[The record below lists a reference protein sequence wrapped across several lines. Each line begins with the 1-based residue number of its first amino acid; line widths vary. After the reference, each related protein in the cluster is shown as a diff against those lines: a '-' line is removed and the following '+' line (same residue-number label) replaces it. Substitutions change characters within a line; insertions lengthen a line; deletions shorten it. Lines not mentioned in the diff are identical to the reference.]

1 MDERNGLKAANE
13 IVLQNNVGQ
22 ELNLIKTAPN
32 ELKSHQF
39 QELLTNSEIMGG
51 AVYGLNN
58 LSQTINLSAEGLN
71 LFSSTVPITQLKTYG
86 NQLVSSMV
94 QGEGGK
100 IIGHAGFKEVGTLS
114 ATVSNPVVPLA
125 ILTTV
130 IIKQQFDQL
139 NQKLDTI
146 TDKLNSVIG
155 MMHAEKLAIL
165 QTIDARIKT
174 ITQQENISSAN
185 LNELAQ
191 LANEAQ
197 FVFRQYKILLDQYDR
212 SELLKAKGLNDTAK
226 IAYML
231 KNIQN
236 SDFMMDFKMANFADS
251 LSWLVRL
258 TIITS
263 LVKSDTDP
271 KIIDERINAFKSEYE
286 QSFSNTAEEYMQK
299 VREPIIEKALTM
311 ITKVDT
317 VGDVGTKAV
326 ETLGMLSNK
335 IPLKATKLFGAK
347 TQGLKNHAETVKEQ
361 ATIELENEFGKMIQP
376 ILRSSVDDIASSV
389 IDNLTTPKE
398 IIYVIDDNSNEM
410 RIFIGESSAIRA

>member
-1 MDERNGLKAANE
+1 
-13 IVLQNNVGQ
+13 
-22 ELNLIKTAPN
+22 
-32 ELKSHQF
+32 
-39 QELLTNSEIMGG
+39 
-51 AVYGLNN
+51 
-58 LSQTINLSAEGLN
+58 
-71 LFSSTVPITQLKTYG
+71 
-86 NQLVSSMV
+86 
-94 QGEGGK
+94 
-100 IIGHAGFKEVGTLS
+100 
-114 ATVSNPVVPLA
+114 
-125 ILTTV
+125 
-130 IIKQQFDQL
+130 
-139 NQKLDTI
+139 
-146 TDKLNSVIG
+146 
-155 MMHAEKLAIL
+155 L

-236 SDFMMDFKMANFADS
+236 SDFMMDFKMAYFADS

-376 ILRSSVDDIASSV
+376 ILGSSVDDIASSV

-410 RIFIGESSAIRA
+410 RVFIGESSAIRA